1 MPAEIR
7 SSSASIPS
15 PAASISDHR
24 YHRINDGVRLVDDLR
39 RSGLT
44 QAAFAQQRGIGEK
57 KVSYWVRRV
66 RALTAVPL
74 PPVPPTLVQVAT
86 ISAAGL
92 VTVESPAPTALVEKR
107 SALGEKR
114 SAAVEKMPAALLG
127 PVAVEIRFSG
137 VRSIAV
143 GAGCDRA
150 TLRAVIELM
159 HEVEA

>member
-1 MPAEIR
+1 MLPETNPA
-7 SSSASIPS
+7 SSPILSATAP
-15 PAASISDHR
+15 ISNHR

-66 RALTAVPL
+66 RALTAAPS
-74 PPVPPTLVQVAT
+74 PPAPPKLVQVAT
-86 ISAAGL
+86 ISAAGM
-92 VTVESPAPTALVEKR
+92 VTVESPSPAALMQKC
-107 SALGEKR
+107 S
-114 SAAVEKMPAALLG
+114 SPVEKMPAALSS

-137 VRSIAV
+137 GRSIAV
-143 GAGCDRA
+143 SAGFDRA

-159 HEVEA
+159 QEVEA